1 MTYPTPLDPWKYDDL
16 ECESF
21 FRELWW
27 SRTPQPVLFT
37 MVAEGGD
44 PQAEFIS
51 QVSTS
56 ILDSTFGSV
65 TVRGE
70 SRIVEY
76 HVKKLTND
84 KWYLM
89 AIIDHDNPTKSSSVA
104 ISVTPTKSTIT
115 DHLIIWVAFWLY

>member
-1 MTYPTPLDPWKYDDL
+1 
-16 ECESF
+16 
-21 FRELWW
+21 
-27 SRTPQPVLFT
+27 
-37 MVAEGGD
+37 MVGEGGD

>member
-1 MTYPTPLDPWKYDDL
+1 MTYPTKLDPWKYDDL

-27 SRTPQPVLFT
+27 GRTPQPVLFT
-37 MVAEGGD
+37 MVGEGGD

-51 QVSTS
+51 QVSTA

-65 TVRGE
+65 TVRGD